1 MNKKL
6 IVFESAMKVS
16 QIDDLTIQ
24 ESGFGLKP
32 FCKPQSH

>member
-6 IVFESAMKVS
+6 IVFESAMKGS

-24 ESGFGLKP
+24 ESGFVPKP
-32 FCKPQSH
+32 FCKPQAH